1 MSAFS
6 SSSSLH
12 FFTQKATFS
21 VVEQIS
27 LTSNNTHFNFK
38 LHNSIKPI
46 KSKPHFPISSFLSSF
61 NRVSI
66 HFSPSAMSNGAEI
79 LQVNGEFAFSNP
91 HFSISPNFSS
101 VNRSSIHFSGSALSD
116 GAEVAL
122 SAEEEIE
129 EDEEEEEGESV
140 EKEGGGGADDE
151 PQSVEDGR
159 LYVGNLPFSMTPSQ
173 LSEIFAEAGK
183 VANVEVCCFELL
195 YFFKKFNCI
204 GMCYSSSEIV
214 SLQVRS

>member
-1 MSAFS
+1 
-6 SSSSLH
+6 
-12 FFTQKATFS
+12 
-21 VVEQIS
+21 
-27 LTSNNTHFNFK
+27 
-38 LHNSIKPI
+38 
-46 KSKPHFPISSFLSSF
+46 
-61 NRVSI
+61 
-66 HFSPSAMSNGAEI
+66 MSNGAEI